1 MSSFL
6 ASLIPPRGAAIMPNL
21 QPAAQSPLCMSTVT
35 ERFAS
40 FTADYRSAAMRSPWR
55 SRITAMRRP
64 LALLF
69 VLLLLQLPLAPTAGA
84 ALNTAEREHGVWSA
98 LINHGLEATAKTVVL
113 AEQTTG
119 DPAAIARD
127 AATIASIVKQLE
139 VPPSTFADWQRRN
152 TRIDNIDATLKLNIS
167 YQVLDTK
174 TRKALFEGVVP
185 GTGWENFF
193 KRFPGAPGLLRL
205 SHVGFDDTLSHA
217 LVYVEHECGAE
228 CGTGHL
234 FHLRLAAGGGWQ
246 VQGGVTVW
254 MVK

>member
-1 MSSFL
+1 
-6 ASLIPPRGAAIMPNL
+6 MPNFP
-21 QPAAQSPLCMSTVT
+21 PAAQSPFYMCIVA
-35 ERFAS
+35 ERFAA
-40 FTADYRSAAMRSPWR
+40 FAGDYRRAAMRTSQR
-55 SRITAMRRP
+55 SRITAMRSP
-64 LALLF
+64 PALLF
-69 VLLLLQLPLAPTAGA
+69 VLIVLLLPLGPAAGA
-84 ALNTAEREHGVWSA
+84 VLNYAERELGVWSA
-98 LINHGLEATAKTVVL
+98 LVNHGLEATAKMVVL

-127 AATIASIVKQLE
+127 AATTAGIVKQLD
-139 VPPSTFADWQRRN
+139 VPPSAFADWQRRN
-152 TRIDNIDATLKLNIS
+152 VHIDPIDATLKLNIS
-167 YQVLDTK
+167 YQVLDAK

-185 GTGWENFF
+185 GSGWQNFF

-234 FHLRLAAGGGWQ
+234 FHLHLSAGGDWQ

>member
-1 MSSFL
+1 
-6 ASLIPPRGAAIMPNL
+6 
-21 QPAAQSPLCMSTVT
+21 MSTVT

-40 FTADYRSAAMRSPWR
+40 FAADYRSAAMRSPWR
-55 SRITAMRRP
+55 SRITVMRRP
-64 LALLF
+64 LALLV

-84 ALNTAEREHGVWSA
+84 ALNYAERELGVWSA
-98 LINHGLEATAKTVVL
+98 LINHGLEATAKMVVL

-152 TRIDNIDATLKLNIS
+152 TRIDNIDTTLKLNIS
-167 YQVLDTK
+167 YQVLDAK
-174 TRKALFEGVVP
+174 TRKALFESVAP
-185 GTGWENFF
+185 ATGWENFF

-205 SHVGFDDTLSHA
+205 SHVGFDDSLSHA

-234 FHLRLAAGGGWQ
+234 FHLHLGAGGDWQ

>member
-6 ASLIPPRGAAIMPNL
+6 ASLIPPRGAAIMPNF
-21 QPAAQSPLCMSTVT
+21 QPAAQSPLCLSTVT

-40 FTADYRSAAMRSPWR
+40 FAADYRSAAMRSSWR
-55 SRITAMRRP
+55 SRITVMRRP
-64 LALLF
+64 LALLV
-69 VLLLLQLPLAPTAGA
+69 VLLLLPLPLTSAAGA
-84 ALNTAEREHGVWSA
+84 ALNYGERELGVWSA

-167 YQVLDTK
+167 YQVLDAK
-174 TRKALFEGVVP
+174 TRKALFEGVAP
-185 GTGWENFF
+185 GSGWENFF

-205 SHVGFDDTLSHA
+205 SHVGFDDSLSHA

-234 FHLRLAAGGGWQ
+234 FHLHLSAGGDWQ